1 MTRGKLLLTGLVALL
16 VVLGLAY
23 AWGASGRSAAEDALA
38 AARQQ
43 LDVSDARGHLLAAR
57 VSLYNNNFGDASRS
71 LEEAK
76 APLRRLREA
85 YDEDGRSEAVSA
97 IDATLKHVD
106 EAQQAA
112 GKLDQTAHAR
122 TNDALEALKTAT
134 R

>member
-1 MTRGKLLLTGLVALL
+1 MTRGRLLLGALVALL
-16 VVLGLAY
+16 VVFGLAY

-38 AARQQ
+38 AAQRQI
-43 LDVSDARGHLLAAR
+43 DVSDARGDLLAAR
-57 VSLYNNNFGDASRS
+57 VSLYHNNFGDASRS

-85 YDEDGRSEAVSA
+85 YDGDGRSDAVSA
-97 IDATLKHVD
+97 IDTALKHVG

-122 TNDALEALKTAT
+122 TNDALEALKAAT